1 MLAAKRR
8 LIAFAIT
15 VVAAITGAASLTGY
29 YFENKIAW
37 SGPVTMQLQLGPSD
51 SLIDG
56 AADWDQSAADAL
68 ELWNRYLKSP
78 VQFKFVRGSTAPIR
92 KSDKNNNVF
101 FGDDVFGEPFP
112 AGTAAV
118 TLLRWSGSRMSDA
131 DVVFNRGFSYNSY
144 RGPNQGS
151 VLDFRRVALHEF
163 GHVLGLNHPDVAGQA
178 VSAIMNSVV
187 GDTDEPQPD
196 DVQGVESIY
205 GQVEARSVGTR
216 LTAML
221 LPHARAGL
229 IGFPP
234 RGDAEAFGAEL
245 DAKFGEELQ
254 RPASVTFVDGASAA
268 LWTQEYI
275 RYRTGVLAY
284 RRDSADFHADGRAGH
299 TASVRDRC
307 RSRLAAAR
315 RALRFPQPARE
326 QVQRRLQGSL
336 TRHVCRRA
344 CRCRVAPGVS
354 PLPSG
359 RVRAPRRQ
367 RSRVRSTRWA
377 QCRRHLPLKGVTIFS
392 RAQQRRA
399 R

>member
-275 RYRTGVLAY
+275 RYRVQACSHIDAIQRTFMQMDGLGIQPVCGTAAEAVLPQRGELFDFRSQLESKFRDDFKVHSRDTYVGVPADAAWLQEYLRYRLGACGHQDASARVFDQLA
-284 RRDSADFHADGRAGH
+284 GR
-299 TASVRDRC
+299 S
-307 RSRLAAAR
+307 AAA
-315 RALRFPQPARE
+315 
-326 QVQRRLQGSL
+326 
-336 TRHVCRRA
+336 TCR
-344 CRCRVAPGVS
+344 
-354 PLPSG
+354 
-359 RVRAPRRQ
+359 
-367 RSRVRSTRWA
+367 
-377 QCRRHLPLKGVTIFS
+377 
-392 RAQQRRA
+392 
-399 R
+399 